1 MTPVKRSKPSRRRPV
16 DTWDLRL
23 YVTDD
28 TPRSRAAIANLRSI
42 CDTHLKGRFRIT
54 TIDLAKSPERAK
66 GDQILAT
73 PTLVRRVPIPTRT
86 IIGNL
91 SDIDNALAALDL
103 NTNPHP
109 GKTAESRKK

>member
-42 CDTHLKGRFRIT
+42 CDTHL
-54 TIDLAKSPERAK
+54 
-66 GDQILAT
+66 
-73 PTLVRRVPIPTRT
+73 
-86 IIGNL
+86 
-91 SDIDNALAALDL
+91 
-103 NTNPHP
+103 
-109 GKTAESRKK
+109 